1 MPFYFFN
8 DVFLLH
14 FPLKAA
20 QSTLQGFPILE
31 MDFCQIDSP
40 PSGIYGW
47 TACALRLGPGMYVAA
62 GWEAWARF
70 CQNATPGERDLA
82 HTALRVTRAPDAA

>member
-1 MPFYFFN
+1 MRVPMHGG
-8 DVFLLH
+8 VFVDSGLFGLVLRH
-14 FPLKAA
+14 
-20 QSTLQGFPILE
+20 GFP
-31 MDFCQIDSP
+31 
-40 PSGIYGW
+40 
-47 TACALRLGPGMYVAA
+47 ALRLGPGMYVAA